1 MGKGP
6 GMNATTTR
14 VIDLLKP
21 LVRIGVPAS
30 VTPHAQLYRDLML
43 DSLDRQSLA
52 VELDVAF
59 SIEIPDAALTRWCT
73 VQDVADTVTQLLPL
87 TPALEGC

>member
-1 MGKGP
+1 
-6 GMNATTTR
+6 MNAAEITTR

-30 VTPHAQLYRDLML
+30 VTPHAQLHRDLML

-59 SIEIPDAALTRWCT
+59 GIEIPDAALTSWCT
-73 VQDVADTVTQLLPL
+73 VQDVIATVAQLLPL
-87 TPALEGC
+87 NLELEGSAQ

>member
-1 MGKGP
+1 
-6 GMNATTTR
+6 MNATEITTR

-59 SIEIPDAALTRWCT
+59 GIEIPDAALTSWCS
-73 VQDVADTVTQLLPL
+73 VQDVADTVDQLLAGSPQQQEL
-87 TPALEGC
+87 AQ